1 MVLWWF
7 GGGSVVFGCNCPLS
21 GAKSHY
27 KSKETGRFSVVRWF
41 GGSVVRWFGGLVVVL
56 WWFGGGSVVV
66 RWFAGSVVR
75 WFAGAKSHFKIKEI
89 GRFPLVQSRTKN
101 KGKHESKAILR

>member
-1 MVLWWF
+1 MVLWWFGGGSVVVRWWF

-41 GGSVVRWFGGLVVVL
+41 GGSVVRWF
-56 WWFGGGSVVV
+56 
-66 RWFAGSVVR
+66 
-75 WFAGAKSHFKIKEI
+75 AGAKSHFKIKEI

-101 KGKHESKAILR
+101 KGKHESKAIFR

>member
-27 KSKETGRFSVVRWF
+27 KSKETGQNSAFYAVIVRY
-41 GGSVVRWFGGLVVVL
+41 
-56 WWFGGGSVVV
+56 
-66 RWFAGSVVR
+66 
-75 WFAGAKSHFKIKEI
+75 
-89 GRFPLVQSRTKN
+89 PVQSRTT
-101 KGKHESKAILR
+101 KAKKQGVFRWCKVALRIKVSTRARQF